1 MSTRFAVR
9 AHVVT
14 IEKLEPQRWRVSI
27 DDHAFASF
35 CSESRAR
42 AAGRAEARRMDEVER
57 RPAQVLR

>member
-1 MSTRFAVR
+1 MSREDVATFNVK

-27 DDHAFASF
+27 DGKRYATF

-42 AAGRAEARRMDEVER
+42 SAGRTAARQLDF
-57 RPAQVLR
+57 ADSHA